1 MRRPVPAE
9 ELQLVGRL
17 LSGDAADASAPADLA
32 DLYFEPLIESLRRR
46 YPSLPDPTLID
57 AAVGDVL
64 LALAERPSLYHP
76 SKGRL
81 WQYLYMAA
89 DGDIKNAWR
98 TESRH
103 RAQEV
108 SLDVVELES
117 LERKSRWED
126 ALLERLS
133 PEGLPAGWT
142 MERLWERVAQE
153 FPEPEY
159 RAVLLAWLEGERATE
174 LYARCLKIEH
184 LPGKEQTK
192 RVKNAKDRVDKRL
205 IRLGRKLADEQ

>member
-1 MRRPVPAE
+1 MRRPTPDE
-9 ELQLVGRL
+9 ELQLTKRL
-17 LSGDAADASAPADLA
+17 LSGDDADAPADMA
-32 DLYFEPLIESLRRR
+32 DLYFDPLIESLRRR

-57 AAVGDVL
+57 AAVGDALIV
-64 LALAERPSLYHP
+64 LAERPSLYDP

-81 WQYLYMAA
+81 WHYLYMAA
-89 DGDIKNAWR
+89 DGDVKNAWK

-108 SLDVVELES
+108 SLEIVELES
-117 LERKSRWED
+117 FERKNRWED

-142 MERLWERVAQE
+142 MERIWDRVDQE

-159 RAVLLAWLEGERATE
+159 RAVLLARLEGERTTE
-174 LYARCLKIEH
+174 VYARCLKIEH
-184 LPGKEQTK
+184 LPEAERKLQVK
-192 RVKNAKDRVDKRL
+192 RVKGLIDKRL